1 MTTDIPFDSIVSEE
15 LKTKGIT
22 TEAWALAQKRRRLKI
37 EGAATHRPLRCSCGL
52 MVFDLAEFAIHF
64 DNVTPDERVEHK
76 VTEA

>member
-37 EGAATHRPLRCSCGL
+37 EGAATHQPLGCSCGL
-52 MVFDLAEFAIHF
+52 MVFDLGEFAVHLG
-64 DNVTPDERVEHK
+64 NVAPGERSGHK
-76 VTEA
+76 VSET